1 MEKQV
6 PTSLKF
12 AFGGLS
18 GCGAAACVQPMDL
31 VKNRMQVS
39 GEGGQAKLYNNSLDC
54 ARQILRTE
62 GVNGL
67 YTGLSASLARQL
79 SYTTVRLGVYNC
91 LLEMNTTEQGQLP
104 GFAAKV
110 GMGLT
115 AGGLGAFCGTPAD
128 VALVRMCV
136 DNRLPVNERRN
147 YRSVFDAW
155 RRIAGEEG
163 IATLW
168 SGCGPTIARAMVVNV
183 CQLGCATQSKEEI
196 AKRTPC
202 K

>member
-1 MEKQV
+1 M
-6 PTSLKF
+6 
-12 AFGGLS
+12 
-18 GCGAAACVQPMDL
+18 
-31 VKNRMQVS
+31 
-39 GEGGQAKLYNNSLDC
+39 
-54 ARQILRTE
+54 
-62 GVNGL
+62 NGL

-79 SYTTVRLGVYNC
+79 SYTTVRLGVYNY
-91 LLEMNTTEQGQLP
+91 LLDLNTKNGELP
-104 GFAAKV
+104 NFAAKV

-136 DNRLPVNERRN
+136 DNRLPLEDRRN

-155 RRIAGEEG
+155 KRIASEEG
-163 IATLW
+163 VTALW
-168 SGCGPTIARAMVVNV
+168 SGSGPTIARAMVVNV

-202 K
+202 KFEHPQSS